1 MDKLNNALVVLLPK
15 KVGANCP
22 AEFRPITMIHSFV
35 KLISKLLALRL
46 APRLHELI
54 ATNQNAFI
62 RTRSIHDN
70 YKYLQRAAVLIR
82 KKKVPMLLLKLDIS
96 KAFDTLSWPF
106 LLDTLHAWGFGQT
119 WRRWIETLLSTAT
132 SRIILN
138 GRKGPPIR
146 HLRGVCLG
154 DSLSP
159 MLFIIAMDVLHRL
172 FQKAAA
178 DGVMRK
184 MEPPEIKFQCSLYA
198 DDVILFIRPHVQE
211 ARVVKQILHI
221 FGEASGLETNLA
233 KCSITP
239 IYGGEDSL
247 EEIVSILGCQVQ
259 QFPIR
264 YLGLPLSTKQIPKSH
279 FQSVVKGVARKMP
292 PCHGN
297 LMARSGRLVW
307 IKSVLRAVP
316 IYTMMAE
323 NLPPWVTK
331 EIDTICRRFF

>member
-1 MDKLNNALVVLLPK
+1 M
-15 KVGANCP
+15 
-22 AEFRPITMIHSFV
+22 
-35 KLISKLLALRL
+35 
-46 APRLHELI
+46 
-54 ATNQNAFI
+54 
-62 RTRSIHDN
+62 
-70 YKYLQRAAVLIR
+70 VLIR
-82 KKKVPMLLLKLDIS
+82 KKKVPILLLKLDIS

-138 GRKGPPIR
+138 GQKGPPIR
-146 HLRGVCLG
+146 HLRGVRQG

-211 ARVVKQILHI
+211 ARAVKQILHI

-239 IYGGEDSL
+239 IYGGEDSR

-259 QFPIR
+259 QFPHQVSR
-264 YLGLPLSTKQIPKSH
+264 
-279 FQSVVKGVARKMP
+279 P
-292 PCHGN
+292 PTEHKAN
-297 LMARSGRLVW
+297 
-307 IKSVLRAVP
+307 
-316 IYTMMAE
+316 T
-323 NLPPWVTK
+323 
-331 EIDTICRRFF
+331 